1 VARPVPD
8 EELHRLVSGVHHDPH
23 SLLGPHPHTGG
34 VTVRTLRPWATEV
47 TVLVGADRHPMRHE
61 SYGVW
66 VAVLPVAEVPDY
78 RLEVAYD
85 GPARTVDDP
94 YRFLPTLGEI
104 DLHLIGE
111 GRHEEL
117 WRVLGSHT
125 RSYDGIAGTVQGTS
139 FAVWAPSAQGVRLTG
154 DFNYWDGRAHPMRAM
169 GSTGVWELFVPGLGD
184 GTHYKFEVLGKDG
197 VWRQKADPVAF
208 RAEVPPAT
216 ASVVFTSEYQWGD
229 DAWLAQ
235 RAQRDPLRSPMS
247 TYEVHLGSW
256 RQGLSYR
263 ELAEQLVGHV

>member
-1 VARPVPD
+1 
-8 EELHRLVSGVHHDPH
+8 
-23 SLLGPHPHTGG
+23 
-34 VTVRTLRPWATEV
+34 
-47 TVLVGADRHPMRHE
+47 MRHE

-66 VAVLPVAEVPDY
+66 VAVLPMAEVPDY

-117 WRVLGSHT
+117 WTVLGAHT
-125 RSYDGIAGTVQGTS
+125 RSLRGHRGHRARARRSRSGRR
-139 FAVWAPSAQGVRLTG
+139 APRGCGSTG

-169 GSTGVWELFVPGLGD
+169 GSTGVWELFVPGVGD
-184 GTHYKFEVLGKDG
+184 GTHYKFEVLGQDG

-216 ASVVFTSEYQWGD
+216 ASVVFTSEYEWGD
-229 DAWLAQ
+229 DDVAEA
-235 RAQRDPLRSPMS
+235 
-247 TYEVHLGSW
+247 E
-256 RQGLSYR
+256 R
-263 ELAEQLVGHV
+263 ETPTRCARR